1 MKALQTGLRV
11 KGMHSKMKGVKGRG
25 VWQIHIP
32 FLVFGVCVFA
42 SFWRL
47 SCGFGFLGSKLSSPR
62 CRHSFRLCICV
73 CGCAYICV
81 CLCGCVCASKLQ
93 LQALC
98 SCSWTL
104 LWLHILQN
112 SLRSS
117 TAVALTTLTG
127 SVAAGRGVQR
137 RVLGLRVESS
147 MGSVL
152 LAWALTSQMQIEAN

>member
-1 MKALQTGLRV
+1 M
-11 KGMHSKMKGVKGRG
+11 
-25 VWQIHIP
+25 WQIHIP

-81 CLCGCVCASKLQ
+81 YLCVCVCASKLQ

-117 TAVALTTLTG
+117 TAVALTTLAG
-127 SVAAGRGVQR
+127 SVAACRGDRGGVRADTGLEGRGFCGICFAG
-137 RVLGLRVESS
+137 LGADQSN
-147 MGSVL
+147 
-152 LAWALTSQMQIEAN
+152 ANRSKLNAFDCSCNI